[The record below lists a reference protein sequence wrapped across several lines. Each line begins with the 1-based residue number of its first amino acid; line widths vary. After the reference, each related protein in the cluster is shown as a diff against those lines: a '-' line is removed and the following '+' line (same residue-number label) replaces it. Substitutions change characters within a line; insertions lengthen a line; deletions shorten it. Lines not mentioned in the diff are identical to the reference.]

1 MGLCIGLGFLFYS
14 QSRLLGEVQ
23 SSSNEEPHQIS
34 VLAPTAGR
42 VFVWSTASASCVEAL
57 PDRGV
62 TSVSKN
68 ACKCFIS
75 LLSVLRSHQGYA
87 GQWPTITRI
96 NLRSDSW
103 PHFRRYLDTGV
114 VSTDRSIN
122 RFWSITHFF
131 RSCVGPGCSPFILGL
146 LTSVMISPRPKPCP
160 VFVCFLLYICVS
172 VSPCK
177 LYNWESRP

>member
-75 LLSVLRSHQGYA
+75 LLSVLSSHQGYA
-87 GQWPTITRI
+87 ANGPLLPESTCAVIAGPIFAGILTPAWSRLIGVLTVFG
-96 NLRSDSW
+96 RSLIFFGHAWVLVARPSFW
-103 PHFRRYLDTGV
+103 AFSRR
-114 VSTDRSIN
+114 
-122 RFWSITHFF
+122 
-131 RSCVGPGCSPFILGL
+131 
-146 LTSVMISPRPKPCP
+146 
-160 VFVCFLLYICVS
+160 
-172 VSPCK
+172 
-177 LYNWESRP
+177 